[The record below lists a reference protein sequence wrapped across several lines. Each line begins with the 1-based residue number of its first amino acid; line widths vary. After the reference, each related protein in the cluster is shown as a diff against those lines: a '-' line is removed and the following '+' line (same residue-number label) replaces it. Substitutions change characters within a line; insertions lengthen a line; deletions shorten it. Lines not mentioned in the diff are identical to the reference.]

1 MKGLIEFLLI
11 LVMACESWSIPKPME
26 SITNYN
32 VMMVHGALGSD
43 KGFKSDESIP
53 EAKTDCLFLGTC
65 YDL

>member
-1 MKGLIEFLLI
+1 MKNLI
-11 LVMACESWSIPKPME
+11 LIVAFLSVVAWAIPKPME

-32 VMMVHGALGSD
+32 VMMLHGALGSD
-43 KGFKSDESIP
+43 KGFKSDESIL

>member
-1 MKGLIEFLLI
+1 MKRLIACILL
-11 LVMACESWSIPKPME
+11 VAFAAMSWAVSKPME

>member
-1 MKGLIEFLLI
+1 MKRLIIFFLTLI
-11 LVMACESWSIPKPME
+11 MVCEAWSVPKPME

-32 VMMVHGALGSD
+32 VMMLHGALGSD